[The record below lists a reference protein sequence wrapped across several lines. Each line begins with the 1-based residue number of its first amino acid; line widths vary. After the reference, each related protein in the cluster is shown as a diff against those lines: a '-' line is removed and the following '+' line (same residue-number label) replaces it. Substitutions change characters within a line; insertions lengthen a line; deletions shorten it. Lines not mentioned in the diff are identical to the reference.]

1 MKAAASMDGDYVL
14 YILAC
19 DLKDRNSLD
28 HDRVV
33 ATVMSNM
40 GLELALRERGIDL
53 ARTAVGDK
61 YVLEELVRSGGSLGG
76 EQSGHIIFPKI
87 SLAGDGMITALELL
101 RVVRSSGRTVSDL
114 ASGFTRL
121 PQVLLNVRVG
131 RKPALETIEPDR
143 PRNSRGRSL
152 ARWPRP
158 SSRQIFGHREPRTNH
173 DRRRERRRN
182 PEASL
187 LSRRSH
193 LT

>member
-1 MKAAASMDGDYVL
+1 
-14 YILAC
+14 
-19 DLKDRNSLD
+19 
-28 HDRVV
+28 
-33 ATVMSNM
+33 M
-40 GLELALRERGIDL
+40 GLELALRECGIDL

-131 RKPALETIEPDR
+131 RKPALETIEPI
-143 PRNSRGRSL
+143 
-152 ARWPRP
+152 ARA
-158 SSRQIFGHREPRTNH
+158 IREV
-173 DRRRERRRN
+173 
-182 PEASL
+182 EASL
-187 LSRRSH
+187 DGRGRLLVRYSGTENLARIMIEGESGEEIQKQATSLADLISRELS
-193 LT
+193 